1 MNVQMSDSKRL
12 LKVIVAL
19 LGMTLLMNFSF
30 INKALIVWVP
40 LELIV
45 FINGLLIAAI
55 IILVKKSNDLADII
69 YCG

>member
-1 MNVQMSDSKRL
+1 MSDSKRL

-55 IILVKKSNDLADII
+55 IILVKKSND
-69 YCG
+69 

>member
-1 MNVQMSDSKRL
+1 MSDSKRL
-12 LKVIVAL
+12 LKVIVVL

-30 INKALIVWVP
+30 INKALSVWVP

-55 IILVKKSNDLADII
+55 IILVKKSND
-69 YCG
+69 

>member
-12 LKVIVAL
+12 LKVIVVL

-30 INKALIVWVP
+30 INKALSVWVP

-55 IILVKKSNDLADII
+55 IILVKKSNN
-69 YCG
+69 

>member
-12 LKVIVAL
+12 LKVIVVL

-30 INKALIVWVP
+30 INKALSVWVP

-55 IILVKKSNDLADII
+55 IILVKKRNE
-69 YCG
+69 

>member
-1 MNVQMSDSKRL
+1 MNVQMLDSKRL
-12 LKVIVAL
+12 LKVIVVL

-55 IILVKKSNDLADII
+55 IILVKKSND
-69 YCG
+69 

>member
-55 IILVKKSNDLADII
+55 IILVKKSND
-69 YCG
+69 

>member
-1 MNVQMSDSKRL
+1 MLDSKRL
-12 LKVIVAL
+12 LKVIVVL

-55 IILVKKSNDLADII
+55 IILVKKSND
-69 YCG
+69 

>member
-1 MNVQMSDSKRL
+1 M
-12 LKVIVAL
+12 KVIVAL

-30 INKALIVWVP
+30 INKALSVWVP

-55 IILVKKSNDLADII
+55 IILVKNSNDRAEII
-69 YCG
+69 YSG

>member
-1 MNVQMSDSKRL
+1 MSDSKRL
-12 LKVIVAL
+12 LKVIVVL

-30 INKALIVWVP
+30 INKALSVWVP

-55 IILVKKSNDLADII
+55 IILVKKSNN
-69 YCG
+69 

>member
-12 LKVIVAL
+12 LKVIVVL

-30 INKALIVWVP
+30 INKALSVWVP

-55 IILVKKSNDLADII
+55 IILVKKSND
-69 YCG
+69 